1 MKKTQIIVHRINT
14 IEGIKKI
21 PQKYGIEIDIRASGN
36 KLILNHE
43 PFEGGDLLEKYLNKY
58 NHKTIIFN
66 IKEAGIEEEVRKL
79 AKKYKIRNYFLLDT
93 EFPRIYKDSVS
104 GFSDFAVRF
113 SEAEPIEQTE
123 RLVKLF
129 NFKGWIWIDT
139 NTTLPLNKN
148 IVNIIKKLNLRT
160 CLVSP
165 DRWGRPQDIQN
176 YRKKMKDLGFELD
189 AVMCA
194 SENIPDWEKPLP

>member
-1 MKKTQIIVHRINT
+1 MPEIRVL
-14 IEGIKKI
+14 KI
-21 PQKYGIEIDIRASGN
+21 RN
-36 KLILNHE
+36 
-43 PFEGGDLLEKYLNKY
+43 
-58 NHKTIIFN
+58 
-66 IKEAGIEEEVRKL
+66 
-79 AKKYKIRNYFLLDT
+79 KKYKIRNYFLLDT

-139 NTTLPLNKN
+139 ITTLPLNKN